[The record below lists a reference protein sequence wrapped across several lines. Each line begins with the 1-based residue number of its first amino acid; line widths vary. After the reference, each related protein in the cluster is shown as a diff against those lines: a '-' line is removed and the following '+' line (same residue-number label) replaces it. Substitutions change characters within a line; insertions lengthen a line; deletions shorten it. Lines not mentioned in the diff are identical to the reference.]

1 MKDEQNVEEGKEG
14 MMADGRRARL
24 RQMLLSLR
32 KRMKRYR
39 QRLAALD
46 VEINQNGKIAK
57 FFFISAK
64 AKYVSPDLRMAQR
77 TAACRFEGNAAVAK
91 EEKVRVRQQIKGHL
105 DLCEQVTGILA
116 VMKT

>member
-39 QRLAALD
+39 QRLAALY

-64 AKYVSPDLRMAQR
+64 AKYVSPDLRMASVLQ
-77 TAACRFEGNAAVAK
+77 
-91 EEKVRVRQQIKGHL
+91 
-105 DLCEQVTGILA
+105 LA
-116 VMKT
+116 VLKEMQQSPRRKKFGCDSR